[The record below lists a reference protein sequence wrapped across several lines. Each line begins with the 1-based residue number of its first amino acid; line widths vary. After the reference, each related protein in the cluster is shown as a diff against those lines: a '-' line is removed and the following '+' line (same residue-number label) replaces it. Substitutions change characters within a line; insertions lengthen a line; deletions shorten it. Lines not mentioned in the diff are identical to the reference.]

1 MRSARLR
8 PRLNGFSVSV
18 WHGLYA
24 PKNTPPAIVNKLNT
38 ALKSALKDPDLVKRQ
53 EALGI
58 TVVTDSRLE
67 PAIHRKFVETEV
79 QRWSAVIK
87 AAGQYA
93 D

>member
-1 MRSARLR
+1 MDCMPLK
-8 PRLNGFSVSV
+8 
-18 WHGLYA
+18 H
-24 PKNTPPAIVNKLNT
+24 PPAIVNKLNN
-38 ALKSALKDPDLVKRQ
+38 ALKAALKGPDLIKRQ

-58 TVVTDSRLE
+58 TVVTDNRLE
-67 PAIHRKFVETEV
+67 PATHRKFVETEV